1 MNPTSKKALGLTI
14 ALAAVVAAC
23 GSDDDSSSEPATTE
37 ATESTDASEST
48 EASDGDMAEGDV
60 VCPTN
65 LVIQTD
71 WWPETEH
78 GGTYQ
83 LIGDGGEADASLFTY
98 AGPIDPAYAVGGIE
112 TVEIRA
118 GGDAIEFQPV
128 TAVMKTDQ
136 DITLGYV
143 NTDDIIEQSPTVEVT
158 AVAATLEINP
168 QIFMWDPEQND
179 IDVTDP
185 ASIIET
191 GARLLHFPVATY
203 VDWMIANGYLDEGQS
218 DPNYGGA
225 PDQWVADGGNFLQ
238 QGFATNEVFKY
249 ENLIDWKD
257 GAPAPVDYAIIH
269 ELGWQPYPAA
279 YSVLTERLDELSPCL
294 ELLVPM
300 LQQAWVDY
308 LENPEPIGDVVI
320 GITETYNNYWT
331 LTPELNAR
339 AFELFESDGYGSNG
353 PDATYGNFD
362 QERISTLFDDFG
374 AILDNRGVTLPEG
387 YTAENVYTNEFVD
400 ESIGL

>member
-1 MNPTSKKALGLTI
+1 MTPTTKR
-14 ALAAVVAAC
+14 ALALVVAFGAVAAAC
-23 GSDDDSSSEPATTE
+23 GSDDDNSSEPATTDGE
-37 ATESTDASEST
+37 A
-48 EASDGDMAEGDV
+48 
-60 VCPTN
+60 VCPQN

-83 LIGDGGEADASLFTY
+83 LIGAGGESDASLFTY
-98 AGPIDPAYAVGGIE
+98 SGPIDPAYAVGGIE

-128 TAVMKTDQ
+128 PAVMMTDQ

-143 NTDDIIEQSPTVEVT
+143 NSDDIIERSPTVEVT

-168 QIFMWDPEQND
+168 QIFMWDPEQLD
-179 IDVTDP
+179 IDLDNP
-185 ASIIET
+185 ESIKDT
-191 GARLLHFPVATY
+191 GVRLLHFPTATY
-203 VDWMIANGYLDEGQS
+203 VEWMIANGFLDEGQS

-225 PDQWVADGGNFLQ
+225 PDQWVADAGNFMQ

-294 ELLVPM
+294 ELLVPK

-308 LENPEPIGDVVI
+308 LGNPEPIGDVVI
-320 GITETYNNYWT
+320 EVTEVYNNYWT

-339 AFELFESDGYGSNG
+339 AFELFESDGYGTNG
-353 PDATYGNFD
+353 PDGTYGNFD
-362 QERISTLFDDFG
+362 PERIATLFDDFG
-374 AILDNRGVTLPEG
+374 IILENRGITLPDG
-387 YTAENVYTNEFVD
+387 YTAESSYTNEFID

>member
-1 MNPTSKKALGLTI
+1 MTPTTKKAL
-14 ALAAVVAAC
+14 ALVVALGAVTAAC
-23 GSDDDSSSEPATTE
+23 GSDDDSSSEPA
-37 ATESTDASEST
+37 ATD
-48 EASDGDMAEGDV
+48 DMADGET

-65 LVIQTD
+65 LVIQKD

-78 GGTYQ
+78 GGTDQ
-83 LIGDGGEADASLFTY
+83 LIGAGGESDESRFTY
-98 AGPIDPAYAVGGIE
+98 SGPIDPAYAVGGIE

-128 TAVMKTDQ
+128 TAVMKTNQ

-143 NTDDIIEQSPTVEVT
+143 NTDDIVEQSPTVEVT
-158 AVAATLEINP
+158 AVATTLEINP
-168 QIFMWDPEQND
+168 QMIMWDPEQLT
-179 IDVTDP
+179 IDPSDP
-185 ASIIET
+185 ESVKDA
-191 GARLLHFPVATY
+191 GARLLHFPTATY
-203 VDWMIANGYLDEGQS
+203 AKWMIANGYLDESQS

-225 PDQWVADGGNFLQ
+225 PDQWVADGGDFIQ
-238 QGFATNEVFKY
+238 QGFATNEIYKY
-249 ENLIDWKD
+249 ENEIEWKD

-308 LENPEPIGDVVI
+308 LDNPEPIGDVVI
-320 GITETYNNYWT
+320 EVTEAYNNYWT
-331 LTPELNAR
+331 LSPELNAQ

-353 PDATYGNFD
+353 PDDTYGNFD
-362 QERISTLFDDFG
+362 AERIQTLFDDFG
-374 AILDNRGVTLPEG
+374 PILEENDITLPDG
-387 YTAENVYTNEFVD
+387 YTAESSYTNEFID
-400 ESIGL
+400 ESIGR